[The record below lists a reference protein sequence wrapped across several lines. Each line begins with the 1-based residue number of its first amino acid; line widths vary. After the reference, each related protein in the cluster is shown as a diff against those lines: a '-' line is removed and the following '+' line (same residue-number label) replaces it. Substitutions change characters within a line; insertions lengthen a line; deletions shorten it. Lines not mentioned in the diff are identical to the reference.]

1 MFIVKKR
8 IVKLNKG
15 VECDIF
21 RHKFMYGDSFVRVI
35 VKQKNKYD
43 RVAYL
48 PYNKLNKNLGKPDNS
63 N

>member
-21 RHKFMYGDSFVRVI
+21 RNKFMYGDSFVRVI

-43 RVAYL
+43 RVSYL

>member
-8 IVKLNKG
+8 IVKINKG
-15 VECDIF
+15 VDCDIK
-21 RHKFMYGDSFVRVI
+21 RNKFMYGDSFVRVI

-48 PYNKLNKNLGKPDNS
+48 PYNKLNKNIGKPDNS